1 MSNSSHARQAIVFDG
16 SEKEL
21 ARYGRTDF
29 MYSRKW
35 MQEAPVRRN
44 LLIRCILVCAASA
57 TLIFFLLGKGN
68 PGILVQIS
76 STFLIMLTMLIPFA
90 GLMVIL
96 FINDKKA
103 CQCPAASWTSLRV
116 GFSQKGIA
124 VEHVSSTRKD
134 MDRFFKDMKPII
146 QGIPVSQSGIPYS
159 GIQQIQFCRPR
170 NLVVIRA
177 AGTEVLR
184 RRKDRAIIKIRSF
197 FEDGE
202 NPFRL
207 VYIPLVFQDNERFLQ
222 FLASRTTIPIE
233 RVEVLNF
240 E

>member
-44 LLIRCILVCAASA
+44 LLIRCILVYAASA
-57 TLIFFLLGKGN
+57 TLIFFLLRKGN
-68 PGILVQIS
+68 PEIPVQIF

-197 FEDGE
+197 LRTEKIHFVWYT
-202 NPFRL
+202 F
-207 VYIPLVFQDNERFLQ
+207 PLFFKITKDFFSFWPAGPLFL
-222 FLASRTTIPIE
+222 LRE
-233 RVEVLNF
+233 LRC
-240 E
+240 